1 MPNPN
6 GRFLTSFIV
15 LTALSFDAVALT
27 CDAGYYGS
35 ASCSKCPSYQTIPGS
50 SAIGTTVI
58 TGCYIS
64 KNATISDDT
73 GNYEVFASD
82 CYYKQDTG
90 GGGTDTSY
98 YGIRTKLI
106 EILQDQTNN
115 TIDKTI
121 LQDDTNL
128 VDFLMRGLGMD
139 SLDIVEMIMAIEE
152 EFGIEIPDEDAQKWG
167 TLRDLI
173 EYIQPKVA

>member
-1 MPNPN
+1 M
-6 GRFLTSFIV
+6 
-15 LTALSFDAVALT
+15 TALSFDAVALT

-35 ASCSKCPSYQTIPGS
+35 ASCNKCPSYQTIPGS

-82 CYYKQDTG
+82 CYYKQNSG
-90 GGGTDTSY
+90 GGGIDTSY

-106 EILQDQTNN
+106 EILQDQANVTVDEA
-115 TIDKTI
+115 TV
-121 LQDDTNL
+121 QDDMDL
-128 VDFLMRGLGMD
+128 VDYLMRDLGMD

-173 EYIQPKVA
+173 EYIQSKVA